1 MFNGS
6 ITTNNND
13 NIFKIKFQ
21 ESNYDLSNFG
31 SKTTTY
37 SKMKHY
43 NSLFLIKCLKFTI
56 FQKLEKTNKICPH
69 QDIQNIKNEFYE
81 RFVSPFYIIIISLI
95 SSMLIIKPKKIE
107 NNTLYKI
114 KIFVIGFMISILAQS
129 NFKFTF
135 FKDYSDQITFLI
147 PVLLV
152 FIFYFMLLMKTK
164 FNFKKL

>member
-1 MFNGS
+1 
-6 ITTNNND
+6 
-13 NIFKIKFQ
+13 
-21 ESNYDLSNFG
+21 
-31 SKTTTY
+31 
-37 SKMKHY
+37 
-43 NSLFLIKCLKFTI
+43 
-56 FQKLEKTNKICPH
+56 
-69 QDIQNIKNEFYE
+69 
-81 RFVSPFYIIIISLI
+81 
-95 SSMLIIKPKKIE
+95 MLIIKPKKIE